1 MDFPVSYQ
9 DLKNGGSSLKMTSKQ
24 SKTKTSYYRRLLVA
38 YLIDTGTNTPSLI
51 LDATGM
57 PRRTLQDTI
66 KALAELDIEYVDA
79 GGTINKSY
87 SIKSWGAI
95 NKTWIKNNLQHI
107 KDVLEYV

>member
-1 MDFPVSYQ
+1 
-9 DLKNGGSSLKMTSKQ
+9 MTSKQ

-38 YLIDTGTNTPSLI
+38 YLIDTGINTPPLI
-51 LDATGM
+51 LEATGM

-66 KALAELDIEYVDA
+66 KALAELDIECVDA

-95 NKTWIKNNLQHI
+95 DRTWIKNNLQHV
-107 KDVLEYV
+107 KDVLESC